1 MRKYRTIAIVTAF
14 AVIFVMT
21 GMMSL
26 NTVVKFSQ
34 GCPISHTVKP
44 HAKPHDFVASPA
56 TADVVALLS
65 AAPVV
70 LESMPAFY
78 TKAID
83 SVRTP
88 FNPSIEAPPLRC

>member
-1 MRKYRTIAIVTAF
+1 MRKQRTIAMVTAF

-26 NTVVKFSQ
+26 NAVVKFSQ

-44 HAKPHDFVASPA
+44 HAKPRDIVASRA
-56 TADVVALLS
+56 TVDVAALPS
-65 AAPVV
+65 AAPAV

-83 SVRTP
+83 SFRSP